1 MSKRIKFSIFYLLIV
16 STFSYSQYK
25 PETKQV
31 SITGKILEK
40 GTDLP
45 LEYATVVFEDIK
57 TKQLTGGVTDF
68 DGNFKFTVKDG
79 NYNIRFEYISF
90 KSVELKNQT
99 ISSNKNF
106 GTIYLEPDIAQL
118 SGVELVGEKS
128 TVEIKLDKRV
138 YNVGSDMTVRGG
150 TAGDV
155 LNNVPSVTVD
165 PDGTIALRGNESVTI
180 LIDGKP
186 SGLAGINPSDIIKM
200 LPADAIDKVE
210 VITNPSARYNAE
222 GGGGIINI
230 VMKKGK
236 TNGLNGSLV
245 ASVGDPETYGFNSSI
260 NYKTDTFNVFS
271 NFGYNYRTNKGEA
284 EFQST
289 YFDNDTPEIDDITG
303 FMNESRTTKDID
315 RGYNANFGVDL
326 NLTESLTWT
335 NSLTF
340 RENSEKNPQDV
351 LMDYYDENGVF
362 TQTRN
367 RFSDQN
373 EEDYVIEYATNVTKK
388 FEKEDH
394 IFTADFSVSKNQRD
408 ETSDITD
415 VILNSSNPAQFENTL
430 NNNTRNRMLAKTD
443 YVLPLGKDGRF
454 EAGYRGDFSNTLTD
468 FQVNPNT
475 AYSNLLEYVENINAL
490 YLQYGNKIN
499 KFSYFLGLR
508 WEDSHI
514 EVNSFT
520 SSDFNTKLYNNFFPT
535 ATFNYEFTEDQS
547 ITLSYSKRINRP
559 RGRFVNPFSTYS
571 SNVNLFQGNPDLDP
585 TFTNVIELG
594 YLWKG
599 KKFTL
604 NSSIYTNLTDDSFQ
618 FIRRETGDEV
628 DGVPV
633 IVSTPINLSKEVRTG
648 FEFNVNYSPY
658 KWWRLNTNLNLFS
671 VVTRGD
677 YTYTDFQ
684 NQLVTQNFDNDA
696 FTWFA
701 RLNNKITLPYK
712 VDWQTNVFYRGPQ
725 KNAQGKSL
733 SMTNVSMALSKDV
746 LKDKMTL
753 ALNVNNMFNTMK
765 RRNET
770 YIEDV
775 TSSYSEFMWRKRT
788 ILFSLT
794 YRFNRKKE
802 ADRGRREGGDDDGGD
817 IMG

>member
-1 MSKRIKFSIFYLLIV
+1 MSKRIKFSIFYFLIAT
-16 STFSYSQYK
+16 TFSYSQYK
-25 PETKQV
+25 PEAKQV
-31 SITGKILEK
+31 SITGTILEK

-45 LEYATVVFEDIK
+45 LEYATVVFEDVK

-79 NYNIRFEYISF
+79 NYNVRFEYISF
-90 KSVELKNQT
+90 KTVELKNQT
-99 ISSNKNF
+99 IASNKNF
-106 GTIYLEPDIAQL
+106 GTIYLEPDVAQL

-351 LMDYYDENGVF
+351 LMDYYDENGIF

-535 ATFNYEFTEDQS
+535 ATFNYELTDNQS

-802 ADRGRREGGDDDGGD
+802 ADRGRREVGDDDGGD

>member
-1 MSKRIKFSIFYLLIV
+1 MSKRIKFSIFYFLIAT
-16 STFSYSQYK
+16 TFSYSQYK
-25 PETKQV
+25 PEAKQV
-31 SITGKILEK
+31 SITGTILEK

-45 LEYATVVFEDIK
+45 LEYATVVFEDVK

-79 NYNIRFEYISF
+79 NYNVRFEYISF
-90 KSVELKNQT
+90 KTVELKNQT
-99 ISSNKNF
+99 IASNKNF
-106 GTIYLEPDIAQL
+106 GTIYLEPDVAQL

-351 LMDYYDENGVF
+351 LMDYYDQNGIF

-535 ATFNYEFTEDQS
+535 ATFNYELTDNQS

-604 NSSIYTNLTDDSFQ
+604 NSSIYTNLTDNSFQ

-696 FTWFA
+696 FTWFT

>member
-1 MSKRIKFSIFYLLIV
+1 MSKRIKFSIFYFLLAT
-16 STFSYSQYK
+16 TFSYSQYK
-25 PETKQV
+25 PEAKQV
-31 SITGKILEK
+31 SITGTILEK
-40 GTDLP
+40 DTDLP
-45 LEYATVVFEDIK
+45 LEYATVVFEDVK

-68 DGNFKFTVKDG
+68 EGNFKFTVKDG

-90 KSVELKNQT
+90 KTVELKNQT
-99 ISSNKNF
+99 IASNKNF
-106 GTIYLEPDIAQL
+106 GTIYLEPDVAQL

-351 LMDYYDENGVF
+351 LMDYYDENGIF

-725 KNAQGKSL
+725 NTAQGKRL

>member
-1 MSKRIKFSIFYLLIV
+1 MSKRMKFSIFYFLIAT
-16 STFSYSQYK
+16 TFSYSQYK
-25 PETKQV
+25 PEAKQV
-31 SITGKILEK
+31 SITGTILEK

-45 LEYATVVFEDIK
+45 LEYATVVFEDVK

-79 NYNIRFEYISF
+79 NYNVRFEYISF
-90 KSVELKNQT
+90 KTVELKNQT
-99 ISSNKNF
+99 IASNKNF
-106 GTIYLEPDIAQL
+106 GTIYLEPDVAQL

-303 FMNESRTTKDID
+303 FMNESRITKDID

-351 LMDYYDENGVF
+351 LMDYYDQNGIF

-535 ATFNYEFTEDQS
+535 ATFNYELTDNQS

>member
-1 MSKRIKFSIFYLLIV
+1 
-16 STFSYSQYK
+16 
-25 PETKQV
+25 
-31 SITGKILEK
+31 
-40 GTDLP
+40 
-45 LEYATVVFEDIK
+45 
-57 TKQLTGGVTDF
+57 
-68 DGNFKFTVKDG
+68 
-79 NYNIRFEYISF
+79 
-90 KSVELKNQT
+90 
-99 ISSNKNF
+99 
-106 GTIYLEPDIAQL
+106 
-118 SGVELVGEKS
+118 
-128 TVEIKLDKRV
+128 
-138 YNVGSDMTVRGG
+138 
-150 TAGDV
+150 
-155 LNNVPSVTVD
+155 
-165 PDGTIALRGNESVTI
+165 
-180 LIDGKP
+180 
-186 SGLAGINPSDIIKM
+186 M

-351 LMDYYDENGVF
+351 LMDYYDQNGIF

-430 NNNTRNRMLAKTD
+430 NNNSRNRMLAKTD

-604 NSSIYTNLTDDSFQ
+604 NSSIYTNLTDNSFQ

-725 KNAQGKSL
+725 NTAQGKRL

>member
-1 MSKRIKFSIFYLLIV
+1 MSKRIKFSIFYFLIAT
-16 STFSYSQYK
+16 TFSYSQYK
-25 PETKQV
+25 PEAKQV
-31 SITGKILEK
+31 SITGTILEK

-45 LEYATVVFEDIK
+45 LEYATVVFEDVK

-79 NYNIRFEYISF
+79 NYNVRFEYISF
-90 KSVELKNQT
+90 KTVELKNQT
-99 ISSNKNF
+99 IASNKNF
-106 GTIYLEPDIAQL
+106 GTIYLEPDVAQL

-351 LMDYYDENGVF
+351 LMDYYDENGIF

-535 ATFNYEFTEDQS
+535 ATFNYELTDNQS

>member
-1 MSKRIKFSIFYLLIV
+1 MNNRIVLSIFYFLIAT
-16 STFSYSQYK
+16 TFSFSQYN
-25 PETKQV
+25 PENKQV
-31 SITGKILEK
+31 SISGTILEK

-45 LEYATVVFEDIK
+45 LEYATIVFEDTK

-68 DGNFKFTVKDG
+68 DGNFNFNVKSG
-79 NYNIRFEYISF
+79 TYNIRFEFISF
-90 KSVELKNQT
+90 KT
-99 ISSNKNF
+99 ISLNNQNINENKDF
-106 GTIYLEPDIAQL
+106 GKIYLEPDVAQL
-118 SGVELVGEKS
+118 SGIELVGEKS

-236 TNGLNGSLV
+236 TNGLNGSIV

-271 NFGYNYRTNKGEA
+271 NFGYNYRTNRGES
-284 EFQST
+284 EVNST
-289 YFDNDTPEIDDITG
+289 YFDNETPEIDDITG
-303 FMNESRTTKDID
+303 YLNESRTTKDID
-315 RGYNANFGVDL
+315 NGYNANFGIDL
-326 NLTESLTWT
+326 NLTESITLT
-335 NSLTF
+335 NALTF
-340 RENSEKNPQDV
+340 RENSEENPQNV
-351 LMDYYDENGVF
+351 LMDYYDENRVF

-367 RFSDQN
+367 RFSDQM
-373 EEDYVIEYATNVTKK
+373 EDDYVIEYATNLTKK

-394 IFTADFSVSKNQRD
+394 IFTADFSVSKNQRN
-408 ETSDITD
+408 ESSDITD
-415 VILNSSNPAQFENTL
+415 RVLNSTSPVQYENTL
-430 NNNTRNRMLAKTD
+430 NNNTRNRILAKTD
-443 YVLPLGKDGRF
+443 YVLPIGEDGRF

-468 FQVNPNT
+468 FQVFPNDQ
-475 AYSNLLEYVENINAL
+475 YSNLLEYVENINAL
-490 YLQYGNKIN
+490 YIQYGNKIN

-514 EVNSFT
+514 EVNSIT
-520 SSDFNTKLYNNFFPT
+520 SSDYNTKLYNNFFPT
-535 ATFNYEFTEDQS
+535 ATLNYELNDDQS
-547 ITLSYSKRINRP
+547 FTFSYSRRVNRP
-559 RGRFVNPFSTYS
+559 RGRHVNPFSTYS
-571 SNVNLFQGNPDLDP
+571 SNVNLFQGNPDLNP
-585 TFTNVIELG
+585 TFTDAIELG
-594 YLWKG
+594 YLWKA

-604 NSSIYTNLTDDSFQ
+604 NTSIYTNLTDDSFE
-618 FIRRETGDEV
+618 FIRKQIGTTDEEI
-628 DGVPV
+628 PI
-633 IVSTPINLSKEVRTG
+633 IVTTPINLSKEVRTG

-658 KWWRLNTNLNLFS
+658 KWWRLNTNLNMFS
-671 VVTRGD
+671 VVSRGD
-677 YTYTDFQ
+677 YTYTD
-684 NQLVTQNFDNDA
+684 NSNEIIKQNFDNDA

-701 RLNNKITLPYK
+701 RLNSKINLPYK
-712 VDWQTNVFYRGPQ
+712 IDWQTNIFYRGPQ

-746 LKDKMTL
+746 IKDKMTL
-753 ALNVNNMFNTMK
+753 SLNANNLFNTMK

-775 TSSYSEFMWRKRT
+775 TSSTSEFMWRKRSV
-788 ILFSLT
+788 LLSLT

-802 ADRGRREGGDDDGGD
+802 SERGRREGGDDDGD
-817 IMG
+817 FMG

>member
-1 MSKRIKFSIFYLLIV
+1 MNYRILVTIFSFVLI
-16 STFSYSQYK
+16 TNFSYSQYN

-31 SITGKILEK
+31 SITGKVLEK

-45 LEYATVVFEDIK
+45 LEYATVVFEDVK
-57 TKQLTGGVTDF
+57 SKQLTGGVTDVEGKF
-68 DGNFKFTVKDG
+68 NFIVKSG
-79 NYNIRFEYISF
+79 TYNIRFEFISF
-90 KSVELKNQT
+90 KTVALKNQN
-99 ISSNKNF
+99 IDSNKDF
-106 GTIYLEPDIAQL
+106 GTVYLEADVAQL
-118 SGVELVGEKS
+118 SGIELVGEKS

-186 SGLAGINPSDIIKM
+186 SGLSGINPSDIIKM

-245 ASVGDPETYGFNSSI
+245 ASVGDPETYGFSSNV

-271 NFGYNYRTNKGEA
+271 NFSYNNRTNLGEA
-284 EFQST
+284 EFNST
-289 YFDNDTPEIDDITG
+289 YFDSNTPVIDDITG
-303 FMNESRTTKDID
+303 FMNEKRTTKDID
-315 RGYNANFGVDL
+315 KGYNANFGVDL
-326 NLTESLTWT
+326 NLTSSLTWT
-335 NSLTF
+335 NSLSF
-340 RENSEKNPQDV
+340 RENTEKNPQNV
-351 LMDYYDENGVF
+351 FMDYYDENRVF

-367 RFSDQN
+367 RFSDQK
-373 EEDYVIEYATNVTKK
+373 EQDYVIEYATNFTKK

-394 IFTADFSVSKNQRD
+394 LFTADFSVSKNHQK

-415 VILNSSNPAQFENTL
+415 QILNSTNPVQFENTL
-430 NNNTRNRMLAKTD
+430 NDNTRNRMLAKTD
-443 YVLPLGKDGRF
+443 YVLPIGEDGRF

-468 FQVNPNT
+468 FQVFPNT
-475 AYSNLLEYVENINAL
+475 VYSNLLEYVENVNAL
-490 YLQYGNKIN
+490 YMQYGNKIN

-514 EVNSFT
+514 EVNSLT
-520 SSDFNTKLYNNFFPT
+520 VSDYNTKLYNNFFPT
-535 ATFNYEFTEDQS
+535 ATLNYEFTDDQS
-547 ITLSYSKRINRP
+547 ITLSYSKRVNRP

-571 SNVNLFQGNPDLDP
+571 SNVNLFQGNPDLNP
-585 TFTNVIELG
+585 TFTNAIELG
-594 YLWKG
+594 YLWKAR
-599 KKFTL
+599 KFTL

-618 FIRRETGDEV
+618 FIRRETGVEV

-633 IVSTPINLSKEVRTG
+633 IVTTPINLSKEIRTG
-648 FEFNVNYSPY
+648 FEFNVNYSPF

-677 YTYTDFQ
+677 YTYTDYQ
-684 NQLVTQNFDNDA
+684 NQVVTQNFDNDA
-696 FTWFA
+696 FAWFA

-712 VDWQTNVFYRGPQ
+712 IDWQTNVFYRGPQ

-733 SMTNVSMALSKDV
+733 SMTNLSMALSKDIY
-746 LKDKMTL
+746 KDKLTL
-753 ALNVNNMFNTMK
+753 ALNGNNLLNTMK

-788 ILFSLT
+788 VLLSLT

-802 ADRGRREGGDDDGGD
+802 SERGRREGGDDDGGD

>member
-1 MSKRIKFSIFYLLIV
+1 MSKRIKFSIFYFLLAT
-16 STFSYSQYK
+16 TFSYSQYK
-25 PETKQV
+25 PEAKQV
-31 SITGKILEK
+31 SITGTILEK
-40 GTDLP
+40 DTDLP
-45 LEYATVVFEDIK
+45 LEYATVVFEDVK

-68 DGNFKFTVKDG
+68 EGNFKFTVKDG

-90 KSVELKNQT
+90 KTVELKNQT
-99 ISSNKNF
+99 IASNKNF
-106 GTIYLEPDIAQL
+106 GTIYLEPDVAQL

-351 LMDYYDENGVF
+351 LMDYYDQNGIF

-725 KNAQGKSL
+725 NTAQGKRL

>member
-1 MSKRIKFSIFYLLIV
+1 MNYRILVSIFYFLIV
-16 STFSYSQYK
+16 TNISYSQYN

-31 SITGKILEK
+31 SITGKVLEK

-45 LEYATVVFEDIK
+45 LEYATVVFEDVK

-68 DGNFKFTVKDG
+68 DGNFNFTVKSSI
-79 NYNIRFEYISF
+79 YNIRFEFISF
-90 KSVELKNQT
+90 KTIELKNQK
-99 ISSNKNF
+99 IDSNRDF
-106 GTIYLEPDIAQL
+106 GTIYLEPDVAQL

-186 SGLAGINPSDIIKM
+186 SGLSGINPSDIIKM

-236 TNGLNGSLV
+236 TNGLNGSIV
-245 ASVGDPETYGFNSSI
+245 VSAGDPETYGFSSNV

-271 NFGYNYRTNKGEA
+271 NFSYNNRTNLGEA
-284 EFQST
+284 EFNST
-289 YFDNDTPEIDDITG
+289 YYDNDTPEINDVTG
-303 FMNESRTTKDID
+303 YLNEKRTTKDID
-315 RGYNANFGVDL
+315 KGYNANFGVDL
-326 NLTESLTWT
+326 NLTSSLTWT
-335 NSLTF
+335 NSVSF
-340 RENSEKNPQDV
+340 RENSEKNPQNV
-351 LMDYYDENGVF
+351 FMDYYDENNVF
-362 TQTRN
+362 IQTRN
-367 RFSDQN
+367 RFSDQQ
-373 EEDYVIEYATNVTKK
+373 EEDYVIEYATNFTKK

-394 IFTADFSVSKNQRD
+394 LFTADFSVSKNQD
-408 ETSDITD
+408 NETAFITD
-415 VILNSSNPAQFENTL
+415 QILNSTDPVQFENTL
-430 NNNTRNRMLAKTD
+430 NNSTRNRMLAKTD
-443 YVLPLGKDGRF
+443 YVLPIGEDGRF

-468 FQVNPNT
+468 FQVFPNT
-475 AYSNLLEYVENINAL
+475 IYSNLLEYVENVNAL
-490 YLQYGNKIN
+490 YMQYGNKIN

-514 EVNSFT
+514 EVNSLT
-520 SSDFNTKLYNNFFPT
+520 VSDYNTKLYNNFFPT
-535 ATFNYEFTEDQS
+535 ATLNYEFNEDQS
-547 ITLSYSKRINRP
+547 ITLSYSKRVNRP

-571 SNVNLFQGNPDLDP
+571 SNINLFQGNPDLDP
-585 TFTNVIELG
+585 TFTNAIEIG

-618 FIRRETGDEV
+618 FIRRETGVEV

-633 IVSTPINLSKEVRTG
+633 IVTTPINLSKEMRTG

-677 YTYTDFQ
+677 YTYTDYQ
-684 NQLVTQNFDNDA
+684 NQVVTQNFDNDA

-712 VDWQTNVFYRGPQ
+712 IDWQTNVFYRGPER
-725 KNAQGKSL
+725 NAQGKSL
-733 SMTNVSMALSKDV
+733 SMTNLSMALSKDV
-746 LKDKMTL
+746 YKDRITI
-753 ALNVNNMFNTMK
+753 ALNGNNLLNTMK

-788 ILFSLT
+788 VLLSLT

-802 ADRGRREGGDDDGGD
+802 SDRGRREGGDDDGD

>member
-794 YRFNRKKE
+794 YRFNRKKKLIEEDVKE
-802 ADRGRREGGDDDGGD
+802 AMMMAE
-817 IMG
+817 I

>member
-1 MSKRIKFSIFYLLIV
+1 MSNRIVLSIFYFLIAT
-16 STFSYSQYK
+16 TFSFSQYN

-31 SITGKILEK
+31 SITGTILEK
-40 GTDLP
+40 GTNLP
-45 LEYATVVFEDIK
+45 LEYATVVFEDTK

-68 DGNFKFTVKDG
+68 DGNFKFTVKSG
-79 NYNIRFEYISF
+79 SYNIRFEFISF
-90 KSVELKNQT
+90 KTVSLNNQN
-99 ISSNKNF
+99 IDANKDF
-106 GTIYLEPDIAQL
+106 GTIYLEPDVAQL
-118 SGVELVGEKS
+118 SGVELIGEKS

-236 TNGLNGSLV
+236 TNGLNGSIV

-271 NFGYNYRTNKGEA
+271 NFGYNNRTNRGEA
-284 EFQST
+284 EFNSI
-289 YFDNDTPEIDDITG
+289 YFDSNTPEIDDITG
-303 FMNESRTTKDID
+303 YMNESRTTKDID
-315 RGYNANFGVDL
+315 KGYNANFGVDL
-326 NLTESLTWT
+326 NLTPSLTWT
-335 NSLTF
+335 NALTF
-340 RENSEKNPQDV
+340 RENSEKNPQNV
-351 LMDYYDENGVF
+351 FMDYYDEDRVF

-367 RFSDQN
+367 RFSDQK
-373 EEDYVIEYATNVTKK
+373 EEDYVIEYATNLTKK
-388 FEKEDH
+388 FKKDDH
-394 IFTADFSVSKNQRD
+394 ILTADFSVSKNQD
-408 ETSDITD
+408 NETAFITD
-415 VILNSSNPAQFENTL
+415 QILNSSNPIQYENTL
-430 NNNTRNRMLAKTD
+430 NNSTRNRMLAKTD
-443 YVLPLGKDGRF
+443 YVLPIGEDGRF

-475 AYSNLLEYVENINAL
+475 IYSNLLEYVENVNAL
-490 YLQYGNKIN
+490 YVQYGNKIN

-514 EVNSFT
+514 EVNSIT
-520 SSDFNTKLYNNFFPT
+520 SSDYNTKLYNNFFPT
-535 ATFNYEFTEDQS
+535 ATLNYELTEDQS
-547 ITLSYSKRINRP
+547 VTLSYSRRVNRP

-585 TFTNVIELG
+585 TFTNAIEVG

-599 KKFTL
+599 SKFTL

-628 DGVPV
+628 DNVPV
-633 IVSTPINLSKEVRTG
+633 IVTTPINLSKEMRTG

-658 KWWRLNTNLNLFS
+658 KWWRLNTNINLFS

-677 YTYTDFQ
+677 YTYT
-684 NQLVTQNFDNDA
+684 NYLNEEVTQNFDNDA
-696 FTWFA
+696 FAWFA

-712 VDWQTNVFYRGPQ
+712 IDWQTNVFYRGPQ

-775 TSSYSEFMWRKRT
+775 TSSTSEFMWRKRT
-788 ILFSLT
+788 VLLSLT

-802 ADRGRREGGDDDGGD
+802 ADRGKREGGDDDGD

>member
-1 MSKRIKFSIFYLLIV
+1 MSKRIKFSIFYFLIAT
-16 STFSYSQYK
+16 TFSYSQYK
-25 PETKQV
+25 PEAKQV
-31 SITGKILEK
+31 SITGTILEK

-45 LEYATVVFEDIK
+45 LEYATVVFEDVK

-79 NYNIRFEYISF
+79 NYNVRFEYISF
-90 KSVELKNQT
+90 KTVELKNQT
-99 ISSNKNF
+99 IASNKNF
-106 GTIYLEPDIAQL
+106 GTIYLEPDVAQL

-245 ASVGDPETYGFNSSI
+245 ASVGAPETYGFNSSI

-351 LMDYYDENGVF
+351 LMDYYDENGIF

-535 ATFNYEFTEDQS
+535 ATFNYELTDNQS